1 MFKKLKDK
9 TREAAEAAKNAA
21 EQTLQRS
28 DSMSSLNS
36 QTSAF
41 SGKCWPFWGIE
52 QPDETI
58 PDKTCLLDGLN
69 HPQESYPK
77 IVNCSWEFVI
87 YELTQII
94 IISI

>member
-41 SGKCWPFWGIE
+41 SGKIF
-52 QPDETI
+52 
-58 PDKTCLLDGLN
+58 GL
-69 HPQESYPK
+69 
-77 IVNCSWEFVI
+77 F
-87 YELTQII
+87 
-94 IISI
+94 